1 MSRIPKRVR
10 IDPEILAV
18 LQQIADEEAE
28 GNASLVIRRVLRQ
41 SPIIKARLEADA
53 RRMGLRV
60 AEVARMRLAE
70 AVTAEARADEPDD
83 QAA

>member
-41 SPIIKARLEADA
+41 SPIIKARLEA
-53 RRMGLRV
+53 RRRATPAGAGHV
-60 AEVARMRLAE
+60 A
-70 AVTAEARADEPDD
+70 
-83 QAA
+83 